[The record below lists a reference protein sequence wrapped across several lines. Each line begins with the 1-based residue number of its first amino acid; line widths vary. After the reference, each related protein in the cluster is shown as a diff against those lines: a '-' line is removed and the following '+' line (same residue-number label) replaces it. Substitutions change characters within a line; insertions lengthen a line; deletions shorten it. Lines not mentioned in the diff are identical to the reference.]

1 MKLYLKTKNVLDE
14 RETQEMYRIEHRGMW
29 GMYALLCAAVVVQM
43 LFGAGFAQV
52 AGEAFVI
59 AVVSVGMIIAY
70 ARRGIWDADARPS
83 TGGNAAYA
91 LLCSAGRDGSD
102 SLGMHENAAKALL
115 FWRGGVY
122 PVFCPAVAADG
133 LRQKASE
140 AAERRAGRRIGEAP
154 HENLEGT
161 GNSLPCRVLGQS
173 LRKGTGTMS
182 NQKHQYKD
190 IGGQARHG
198 RCDDAEP
205 VG

>member
-70 ARRGIWDADARPS
+70 ARRGVWDADARPS

-91 LLCSAGRDGSD
+91 LLCA
-102 SLGMHENAAKALL
+102 LGVTAVTFGLHENAAKALL
-115 FWRGGVY
+115 FGAAAFILC
-122 PVFCPAVAADG
+122 FCSAVAADG
-133 LRQKASE
+133 LRQEAPK
-140 AAERRAGRRIGEAP
+140 AAERRAGRRIRET
-154 HENLEGT
+154 L
-161 GNSLPCRVLGQS
+161 
-173 LRKGTGTMS
+173 
-182 NQKHQYKD
+182 
-190 IGGQARHG
+190 G
-198 RCDDAEP
+198 RCPKPQQGTEFPAPSDLF
-205 VG
+205 

>member
-83 TGGNAAYA
+83 TGGNAVVCAA
-91 LLCSAGRDGSD
+91 LRAGRDGGD
-102 SLGMHENAAKALL
+102 VRAARKRRPKRCSLA
-115 FWRGGVY
+115 
-122 PVFCPAVAADG
+122 
-133 LRQKASE
+133 
-140 AAERRAGRRIGEAP
+140 RRRLSCA
-154 HENLEGT
+154 
-161 GNSLPCRVLGQS
+161 LPCC
-173 LRKGTGTMS
+173 
-182 NQKHQYKD
+182 
-190 IGGQARHG
+190 
-198 RCDDAEP
+198 RC
-205 VG
+205 

>member
-70 ARRGIWDADARPS
+70 ARRGIWDADAPAEHRRKR
-83 TGGNAAYA
+83 GVCAA
-91 LLCSAGRDGSD
+91 LRAGRDGSD
-102 SLGMHENAAKALL
+102 VWAARKRGKSAAL
-115 FWRGGVY
+115 WRGGVY

-161 GNSLPCRVLGQS
+161 GNSLPCPGFGAKPQERNRHNEQS
-173 LRKGTGTMS
+173 EAS
-182 NQKHQYKD
+182 
-190 IGGQARHG
+190 I
-198 RCDDAEP
+198 
-205 VG
+205 

>member
-43 LFGAGFAQV
+43 

-91 LLCSAGRDGSD
+91 LLCA
-102 SLGMHENAAKALL
+102 LGVTAVTFGLNENAGKALL
-115 FWRGGVY
+115 FG
-122 PVFCPAVAADG
+122 AAAFI
-133 LRQKASE
+133 LCFALLSLLMAYVKKRQKQ
-140 AAERRAGRRIGEAP
+140 
-154 HENLEGT
+154 
-161 GNSLPCRVLGQS
+161 QS
-173 LRKGTGTMS
+173 DEL
-182 NQKHQYKD
+182 
-190 IGGQARHG
+190 
-198 RCDDAEP
+198 DDE
-205 VG
+205 

>member
-43 LFGAGFAQV
+43 LFGAGFSQV

-91 LLCSAGRDGSD
+91 LLCARGVTAVTFG
-102 SLGMHENAAKALL
+102 LHENAAKALL
-115 FWRGGVY
+115 FG
-122 PVFCPAVAADG
+122 AAAFI
-133 LRQKASE
+133 LCFALLSLLMAYVKKRQKQ
-140 AAERRAGRRIGEAP
+140 
-154 HENLEGT
+154 
-161 GNSLPCRVLGQS
+161 QS
-173 LRKGTGTMS
+173 DEL
-182 NQKHQYKD
+182 
-190 IGGQARHG
+190 
-198 RCDDAEP
+198 DDE
-205 VG
+205 